1 MSAETRSSFQ
11 TAVREFIQ
19 IGLGVVK
26 GDCVKTLTLPLQ
38 QQRVSGQTIAVFV
51 VERGY
56 KPLLCFYVPHHFL
69 LNSQVTPEPD
79 TKK

>member
-1 MSAETRSSFQ
+1 M
-11 TAVREFIQ
+11 
-19 IGLGVVK
+19 
-26 GDCVKTLTLPLQ
+26 KTLTLPLQ

-69 LNSQVTPEPD
+69 LNSQVTLEPD
-79 TKK
+79 TKKQPKHFTPDVSEKFEM